1 MSTVLP
7 ARHRR
12 KHSNEFKTDLVAR
25 CRQPGTSVSAVAQ
38 AHGVNANL
46 LRRWMKQ
53 YPVDAKLPVA
63 SALAKLV
70 PVQVEMANTS
80 PSNGEIHFDIQR
92 GATRIHIRWP
102 MAESEACAQLLGAWL
117 K

>member
-1 MSTVLP
+1 MTTVLP
-7 ARHRR
+7 ALHRR
-12 KHSNEFKTDLVAR
+12 IHSIEFKTDLITM
-25 CRQPGTSVSAVAQ
+25 CRQPGVSVSAVAQ

-53 YPVDAKLPVA
+53 Y
-63 SALAKLV
+63 SADGKPPLAPAPARLV
-70 PVQVEMANTS
+70 PVQIETASTS
-80 PSNGEIHFDIQR
+80 PTGQEIHFDIQR

-102 MAESEACAQLLGAWL
+102 MAGAEACAQLLGAWL

>member
-1 MSTVLP
+1 MTTALST
-7 ARHRR
+7 RQRR
-12 KHSNEFKTDLVAR
+12 NHSIAFKTNLVTM
-25 CRQPGTSVSAVAQ
+25 CSQPGISVSTVAQ

-53 YPVDAKLPVA
+53 YPADSKPP
-63 SALAKLV
+63 LAPAPTKLV
-70 PVQVEMANTS
+70 PIQIETDNTS

-102 MAESEACAQLLGAWL
+102 MAGAEACVHLFDAWL

>member
-1 MSTVLP
+1 MTTDLP

-12 KHSNEFKTDLVAR
+12 NHSIEFKTDLVTM
-25 CRQPGTSVSAVAQ
+25 CSQPGISVSAVAQ

-46 LRRWMKQ
+46 LRRWIKQ
-53 YPVDAKLPVA
+53 YPADGKAPLAPA
-63 SALAKLV
+63 SAILV
-70 PVQVEMANTS
+70 PVQIEMTNTS
-80 PSNGEIHFDIQR
+80 PTGQEIHFDIQR

-102 MAESEACAQLLGAWL
+102 MAGAAACAQLLGAWL

>member
-1 MSTVLP
+1 MTTVLP
-7 ARHRR
+7 ARQRR
-12 KHSNEFKTDLVAR
+12 HHSIEFKTELVTM
-25 CRQPGTSVSAVAQ
+25 CQQPGISISAVAQ

-53 YPVDAKLPVA
+53 YPVNAKLPVT
-63 SALAKLV
+63 SAPAKLV
-70 PVQVEMANTS
+70 PVQLEAPHAS
-80 PSNGEIHFDIQR
+80 LADKEIHFDIQR

-102 MAESEACAQLLGAWL
+102 IAGSEACVHLLGAWL

>member
-1 MSTVLP
+1 MSTVLS
-7 ARHRR
+7 ARQRR
-12 KHSNEFKTDLVAR
+12 NHSIEFKTNLVTM
-25 CRQPGTSVSAVAQ
+25 CSQPGISVSAVAQ

-53 YPVDAKLPVA
+53 YPADGKPP
-63 SALAKLV
+63 LAPAPTKLV
-70 PVQVEMANTS
+70 PIQIETDNAS

-92 GATRIHIRWP
+92 GATRIHISWP
-102 MAESEACAQLLGAWL
+102 MAGAAACAQLLGAWL

>member
-12 KHSNEFKTDLVAR
+12 NHTIEFKTELVTM
-25 CRQPGTSVSAVAQ
+25 CRQPGVSVSAVAQ

-53 YPVDAKLPVA
+53 YPVAAHIPVA
-63 SALAKLV
+63 SAPAKLV
-70 PVQVEMANTS
+70 PVQIEAPHTLS
-80 PSNGEIHFDIQR
+80 SHGEIHFDIQR
-92 GATRIHIRWP
+92 GTTRIHIRWP
-102 MAESEACAQLLGAWL
+102 LAGAEACAQLLGAWL

>member
-1 MSTVLP
+1 MTTALP
-7 ARHRR
+7 ARQRR
-12 KHSNEFKTDLVAR
+12 HHSTEFKTDLVTM
-25 CRQPGTSVSAVAQ
+25 CQQPGISISAVAQ

-53 YPVDAKLPVA
+53 YPVDAKLPVT

-70 PVQVEMANTS
+70 PVQVEAPHAS
-80 PSNGEIHFDIQR
+80 LADQEIHFDIQR

-102 MAESEACAQLLGAWL
+102 IAGSEACAQLLGAWL

>member
-1 MSTVLP
+1 MTSVLP

-12 KHSNEFKTDLVAR
+12 NHSIEFKTNLVTM
-25 CRQPGTSVSAVAQ
+25 CIQPGISVSAVAQ

-53 YPVDAKLPVA
+53 YPADGNPPLAPTP
-63 SALAKLV
+63 AKLV
-70 PVQVEMANTS
+70 PIQIETDNTS

-102 MAESEACAQLLGAWL
+102 MAGAAACAQLLGVWL

>member
-1 MSTVLP
+1 MTTVLP
-7 ARHRR
+7 TRHRR
-12 KHSNEFKTDLVAR
+12 KHTIDFKIDLVSM
-25 CRQPGTSVSAVAQ
+25 CSQPGVSVFAVAQ

-53 YPVDAKLPVA
+53 YPADGKAPLALA
-63 SALAKLV
+63 SAKLV
-70 PVQVEMANTS
+70 PVLDDKIASSLSQ
-80 PSNGEIHFDIQR
+80 GEIHFDIQR

-102 MAESEACAQLLGAWL
+102 MAGAAACADLLGAWL

>member
-1 MSTVLP
+1 MTTVLP

-12 KHSNEFKTDLVAR
+12 NHSIEFKTDLITM
-25 CRQPGTSVSAVAQ
+25 CRQPGISVSAVAQ

-53 YPVDAKLPVA
+53 YPVDAKLPLA
-63 SALAKLV
+63 SVPAKLV
-70 PVQVEMANTS
+70 PVQIEAPHTS
-80 PSNGEIHFDIQR
+80 HTNNEILFDIQR
-92 GATRIHIRWP
+92 GAIRIHIRWP
-102 MAESEACAQLLGAWL
+102 MAGAETCAQLLGAWL

>member
-1 MSTVLP
+1 MTTILP
-7 ARHRR
+7 ARQRR
-12 KHSNEFKTDLVAR
+12 NHSNEFKTDLVTM
-25 CRQPGTSVSAVAQ
+25 CLQPGISISAVAQ

-53 YPVDAKLPVA
+53 YPVVA
-63 SALAKLV
+63 NIPLAPAPAKLV
-70 PVQVEMANTS
+70 PVQLEAPHIS
-80 PSNGEIHFDIQR
+80 LADKEIHFDNQR

-102 MAESEACAQLLGAWL
+102 MAGAEACAQLLDAWL

>member
-1 MSTVLP
+1 MTTVLP

-12 KHSNEFKTDLVAR
+12 HHSNEFKTDLVTI
-25 CRQPGTSVSAVAQ
+25 CRQPGISVSAVAQ

-53 YPVDAKLPVA
+53 YPVVPNIPLS
-63 SALAKLV
+63 SAHARLV
-70 PVQVEMANTS
+70 PVQVEATHTS
-80 PSNGEIHFDIQR
+80 PSNGDIHFDIQR
-92 GATRIHIRWP
+92 GASLIRIRWP
-102 MAESEACAQLLGAWL
+102 LAGAAACAQLLGAWL